1 MRSETLCDS
10 SQGFIITVGV
20 VIFRATCIITLWLQS
35 EVPAIFDQYC
45 LLSQASPYHS
55 VFRIGFVIILNC
67 KD

>member
-20 VIFRATCIITLWLQS
+20 DVFRTTCITTLGLQG
-35 EVPAIFDQYC
+35 EVPAIIDQYC
-45 LLSQASPYHS
+45 PLSQASLYHS
-55 VFRIGFVIILNC
+55 VFRIGFVIVLKC